1 MSDQIRPAGDVL
13 DDIDH
18 ANAAKELR
26 ISELYLAKKPVSEI
40 MRLTGCTYYQYTQFM
55 MSIAEKF
62 RAQAMRNGIEA
73 KGEELSQLDRLQAM
87 YEDAWE
93 RSKRTRTKT
102 SKKVVPIRKKPTPG
116 ENGIVEIG
124 PGRTHEVA
132 ELNTTEEEYVGDE
145 KFLKGILACVDRRIK
160 LWGLDEPDK
169 MLIAL
174 EARGEGEQAVDI
186 ESRLAKYKEVLSL
199 PGGARRDPYEDLGH
213 DHPGKS
219 VDPDGAPSQAGRVLD
234 VSGRVR

>member
-1 MSDQIRPAGDVL
+1 MSDQIRPVDHL

-40 MRLTGCTYYQYTQFM
+40 MRTTGCTYYQYTQFM
-55 MSIAEKF
+55 MTIAEKF

-87 YEDAWE
+87 YEDAWD
-93 RSKRTRTKT
+93 RSKRPKTKT
-102 SKKVVPIRKKPTPG
+102 SKKVVPIRKKPVP
-116 ENGIVEIG
+116 NDQGIIEIG
-124 PGRTHEVA
+124 SGKTHEVA
-132 ELNTTEEEYVGDE
+132 EVTEITEEYVGDE
-145 KFLKGILACVDRRIK
+145 KFLKGILSCIDRRIK

-174 EARGEGEQAVDI
+174 EASGEGGSNVDI
-186 ESRLAKYKEVLSL
+186 EARLAKYKEILTL
-199 PGGARRDPYEDLGH
+199 PGGARRDPHADSGH
-213 DHPGKS
+213 NHSGES
-219 VDPDGAPSQAGRVLD
+219 VDPNGASPEAGGVLD
-234 VSGRVR
+234 VSGRIR